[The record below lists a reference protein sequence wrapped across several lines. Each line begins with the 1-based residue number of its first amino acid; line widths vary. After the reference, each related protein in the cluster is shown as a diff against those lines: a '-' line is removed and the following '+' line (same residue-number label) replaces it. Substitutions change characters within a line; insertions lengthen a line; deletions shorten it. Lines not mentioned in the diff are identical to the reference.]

1 MTESAWL
8 AVNRLTLSGRIL
20 AYREVI
26 GLLANLEGVV
36 VYAKRLL
43 VLLCLPLTVTF
54 VVILKSVMAVAKVAG
69 IWFLLDYSESLSR
82 FLEILTA

>member
-1 MTESAWL
+1 MI
-8 AVNRLTLSGRIL
+8 LSGRIL

-26 GLLANLEGVV
+26 GFFASLEGVV

-54 VVILKSVMAVAKVAG
+54 VLILKSVVAVAKVAG
-69 IWFLLDYSESLSR
+69 I
-82 FLEILTA
+82 